1 MPGHRILVWYDDP
14 DDPVWHERVLLWPSR
29 EVGAGEA
36 LNTRW
41 LILTPDDDV
50 YWEEMNC
57 GAGHDVTK
65 VSQLGKRGERPY
77 LDDPIYSF
85 AEPLTESVLL
95 GHVKAGFDIALAE
108 AIAKKQTLQ
117 RFEKFLDWEGV
128 MKDLPASFRPPARP
142 PKAGSP
148 ADGAGSAGAGL
159 PLGGV
164 PTPREDVPER
174 ERAWFLASP
183 AAGKVIGDLIPFK
196 KALWISGK
204 VALVNLDGVG
214 VALVEDP
221 DGRSA
226 EKFLQDKSSVAAE
239 CYKLGPATEPE
250 DMRTLGIEKNSRG
263 RRHKPFTRA
272 VAELVEDSFEDW
284 PLRDNIRTFLW
295 FVEKFESDGLAPIAW
310 VEAYLARK
318 KFGDNDRA
326 AHELRSMGKTIEC
339 SLVYDQLNG
348 ASLCC
353 LEHVSRRFQMII
365 GAHADNAQ
373 QPNYVGADHY
383 LEEGEEAVA
392 PDLKEKVSKKLKDE
406 AKTGANLEK
415 LRELKTKAP
424 RKPGKGDG
432 KG

>member
-1 MPGHRILVWYDDP
+1 MD
-14 DDPVWHERVLLWPSR
+14 
-29 EVGAGEA
+29 
-36 LNTRW
+36 
-41 LILTPDDDV
+41 
-50 YWEEMNC
+50 
-57 GAGHDVTK
+57 
-65 VSQLGKRGERPY
+65 
-77 LDDPIYSF
+77 
-85 AEPLTESVLL
+85 
-95 GHVKAGFDIALAE
+95 
-108 AIAKKQTLQ
+108 
-117 RFEKFLDWEGV
+117 
-128 MKDLPASFRPPARP
+128 
-142 PKAGSP
+142 
-148 ADGAGSAGAGL
+148 
-159 PLGGV
+159 
-164 PTPREDVPER
+164 
-174 ERAWFLASP
+174 
-183 AAGKVIGDLIPFK
+183 
-196 KALWISGK
+196 
-204 VALVNLDGVG
+204 
-214 VALVEDP
+214 
-221 DGRSA
+221 
-226 EKFLQDKSSVAAE
+226 
-239 CYKLGPATEPE
+239 
-250 DMRTLGIEKNSRG
+250 
-263 RRHKPFTRA
+263 
-272 VAELVEDSFEDW
+272 
-284 PLRDNIRTFLW
+284 
-295 FVEKFESDGLAPIAW
+295 EKFEGDGLTPIAW